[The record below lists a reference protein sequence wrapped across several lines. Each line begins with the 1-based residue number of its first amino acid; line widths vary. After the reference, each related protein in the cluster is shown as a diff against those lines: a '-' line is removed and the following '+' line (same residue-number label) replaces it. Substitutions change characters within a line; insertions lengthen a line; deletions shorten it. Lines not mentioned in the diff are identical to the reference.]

1 MKANSDKSKQGNKAT
16 RRVLAGVLCGAS
28 VLSLVLSL
36 VMPPIS
42 QAIANDDQ
50 AAFTEEAVADENTL
64 GEEAGAGNSTGKD
77 AENRKSDD
85 AEGGEGEDAVTEG
98 QPSDDTKVESDTQSA
113 DDGANGDGAIAL
125 TAGNES
131 PYTIN
136 SGDELS
142 KKLLNE
148 NLRDKNGAATFEL
161 AADIEYDEE
170 IKLEGANTNITLKL
184 NGFKIKHDSDNK
196 PLFDVANDATFTVEG
211 SVPAPETIDNGQP
224 LQNRGK
230 DLTPANYGKTAEM
243 DYDSSSGIPTKL
255 TYYVTEST
263 ASGTRTTEKIY
274 KHEAT
279 IGGRNCWSHRELH
292 DEAH

>member
-1 MKANSDKSKQGNKAT
+1 MKANSDKSKQSNKAT

-50 AAFTEEAVADENTL
+50 TGAAVETVANKNAGAGENVL
-64 GEEAGAGNSTGKD
+64 GEEAGADNSTGKD
-77 AENRKSDD
+77 AENRISDD
-85 AEGGEGEDAVTEG
+85 AEGGESEDAVTEG
-98 QPSDDTKVESDTQSA
+98 QPSDDTKAEGDTQSA

-224 LQNRGK
+224 LPIMARRQK
-230 DLTPANYGKTAEM
+230 WIMTPAVAFRLSLPIT
-243 DYDSSSGIPTKL
+243 
-255 TYYVTEST
+255 
-263 ASGTRTTEKIY
+263 
-274 KHEAT
+274 
-279 IGGRNCWSHRELH
+279 
-292 DEAH
+292 